1 MIKNPSTQ
9 IRLAHQLALEIPKS
23 YDKEDPQEQLRCS
36 LWTKVF
42 QAAEVEADRIN
53 QTSPRNLEAIDVVNE
68 WYLDLENDA
77 QVSHDFR
84 AHDRTTGFKTISQE
98 LKDEETAY
106 NREAEALWEIEYRK
120 WWFAGKVG
128 IKPIKPK
135 PIHLSTVNY
144 GDYETFSHGAHSE
157 TYEDVE
163 SLEMLRER
171 RADIRQDSAE
181 DPENPYETER
191 GDRRLAFNRSLFD
204 RHDPKNPKLKY
215 RGQKGCLSGVYTT
228 TDPEPTYRTPQ
239 GRKNLL
245 KALLSSDNV
254 IDVILAKG
262 MNRKFT
268 FPADR
273 KAQANAR
280 RLQLT

>member
-1 MIKNPSTQ
+1 MINNPSTD

-23 YDKEDPQEQLRCS
+23 YDDADPQELLRRS
-36 LWTKVF
+36 LWTQVF
-42 QAAEVEADRIN
+42 QAAEAEAKRIN
-53 QTSPRNLEAIDVVNE
+53 QSCPRELEAIDIVNE

-106 NREAEALWEIEYRK
+106 NREAEALWELEYRK
-120 WWFAGKVG
+120 WWLAGKKG
-128 IKPIKPK
+128 IKPRKPK
-135 PIHLSTVNY
+135 AIHLTTVNY
-144 GDYETFSHGAHSE
+144 GDYETFSHGAYSE
-157 TYEDVE
+157 AYEDVE

-171 RADIRQDSAE
+171 RADIRQDSAD

-191 GDRRLAFNRSLFD
+191 GDRRLTI
-204 RHDPKNPKLKY
+204 RHGHKGTLRAY
-215 RGQKGCLSGVYTT
+215 RGQKGCLGGIYTT
-228 TDPEPTYRTPQ
+228 TDPEPNYRTPQ

-245 KALLSSDNV
+245 KALLNSDNV
-254 IDVILAKG
+254 IDVELAKG
-262 MNRKFT
+262 MNRKFK

-273 KAQANAR
+273 KAQANAKR
-280 RLQLT
+280 RQLS